1 MFCLN
6 GPGGFDS
13 SFQPIN
19 PALGSGLVA
28 AFEGVFTFDRAGQ
41 GTLVFR
47 TANLS
52 IGVAPAN
59 PSFVP
64 NAGSA
69 DHSGPFTYKV
79 GSDGTLTV
87 NAFDVSATVLSGPG
101 AGANLV
107 IDEIELSGLATAD
120 GKSLTLGSTEPVVQT
135 LTFPN
140 AAPVNRVCEYAL
152 VLTRL
157 D

>member
-1 MFCLN
+1 MA
-6 GPGGFDS
+6 
-13 SFQPIN
+13 
-19 PALGSGLVA
+19 PAGSTAVFSPSTRRLA
-28 AFEGVFTFDRAGQ
+28 AVLLPRLRVSLHST
-41 GTLVFR
+41 
-47 TANLS
+47 
-52 IGVAPAN
+52 APAN